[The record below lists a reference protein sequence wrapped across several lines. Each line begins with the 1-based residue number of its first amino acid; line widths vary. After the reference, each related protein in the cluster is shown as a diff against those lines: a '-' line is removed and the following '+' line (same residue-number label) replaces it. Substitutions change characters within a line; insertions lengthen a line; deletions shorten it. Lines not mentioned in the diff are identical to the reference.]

1 MANVSGSVV
10 APSLAPTQLE
20 HEHVHKVYDLIA
32 PHFSHTR
39 HHPWPQV
46 TEFLDKLEP
55 DALVADVGCG
65 NGKYLNVNPSLCMIG
80 VDRSIPLMHAGA
92 PSASNLLGCDALKV
106 PLRTGAFDAALS
118 IAVLHHI
125 STEERRVALISELA
139 RMVRIGGEVLIV
151 AWAFEQDERSK
162 RRFEKQDVMVEWK
175 LQQKYAKEEEKEDS
189 ASGSHGKV
197 DREKRWVVYE
207 RYCHVY
213 RSGEL
218 EALVAQARS
227 YEQLQSP
234 NMAHFWWK
242 KWNMLPSND
251 RGDPTKP
258 DARCW
263 DAMADRLFDA
273 ELYVFAADFYA
284 QALAADV
291 EKQIEPSNRFRY
303 RYLLSLLAFVGPQ
316 GPTVHLDLC
325 RSVAWTLSQWF
336 RRGDGNDAGIR
347 DCFGDPNFYRLRA
360 VYFTSFPAMYRV
372 VFAWVDGPAGRI
384 ARCWRHHWAMLHPPP
399 KPVSPDSDSGTRAK
413 LKEQKK
419 KPKPHLT
426 SPARQSRIPTRTAF
440 RGKVSAL
447 SSTSQ
452 SPTKKPRTSDR
463 NLQNVKRTKPA
474 RRTGSSNNASSAEE
488 NQQFQGDQ
496 KVSLIEERCENVKL
510 TASAKKSSEFDELS
524 PMKRRTSFVKRLRVK
539 RAERPASAGVEK
551 ISSDEEQ
558 TMTQSSSTSLLDIYP
573 LNLPRA
579 DNFIATCGREP
590 GFADL
595 DLNEVGEFARLAHYR
610 ARVLT
615 GKHAAVNNL
624 DTTEVK
630 PQWLQ
635 DVERAVA
642 FVKTHRQRNLVSGKV
657 VVEGDSAA
665 HLSEVHTRLVL
676 MITNLCRQY
685 TRDHGETSFTRRLRV
700 VARKLIE
707 WKFARISE
715 VIAALNDAKTVA
727 TLEEKQRNLEF
738 YHVHRS

>member
-218 EALVAQARS
+218 EALVAQVHGL
-227 YEQLQSP
+227 ELQSP

-316 GPTVHLDLC
+316 GATVHLDLC

-399 KPVSPDSDSGTRAK
+399 KPVSPDSTSGTRAK

-524 PMKRRTSFVKRLRVK
+524 PMKRRTSVVKRLRVK

-558 TMTQSSSTSLLDIYP
+558 TLTQSSSTSLLDIYP

-615 GKHAAVNNL
+615 GKHAAVKNL

-635 DVERAVA
+635 DVERAAA
-642 FVKTHRQRNLVSGKV
+642 FIKTHRQRNLVSGKV

-707 WKFARISE
+707 WKFTRISE

-727 TLEEKQRNLEF
+727 IHEEKQRNLEF
-738 YHVHRS
+738 YHVHRG

>member
-1 MANVSGSVV
+1 MDLVNVAGVINEIVKENESGSENDDNDETTDGSDT
-10 APSLAPTQLE
+10 A
-20 HEHVHKVYDLIA
+20 
-32 PHFSHTR
+32 R
-39 HHPWPQV
+39 
-46 TEFLDKLEP
+46 
-55 DALVADVGCG
+55 VADSAITYAREC
-65 NGKYLNVNPSLCMIG
+65 L
-80 VDRSIPLMHAGA
+80 RSENYIEATI
-92 PSASNLLGCDALKV
+92 AL
-106 PLRTGAFDAALS
+106 RS
-118 IAVLHHI
+118 VLEI
-125 STEERRVALISELA
+125 STPTTTSYKMVMLHIAQLLKAAQEL
-139 RMVRIGGEVLIV
+139 
-151 AWAFEQDERSK
+151 K
-162 RRFEKQDVMVEWK
+162 
-175 LQQKYAKEEEKEDS
+175 
-189 ASGSHGKV
+189 ASI
-197 DREKRWVVYE
+197 D
-207 RYCHVY
+207 CMLTVY
-213 RSGEL
+213 RAMPLPLSTS
-218 EALVAQARS
+218 VAISIIARS

>member
-1 MANVSGSVV
+1 MVMLHIA
-10 APSLAPTQLE
+10 QLLKAAQE
-20 HEHVHKVYDLIA
+20 LKASID
-32 PHFSHTR
+32 
-39 HHPWPQV
+39 
-46 TEFLDKLEP
+46 
-55 DALVADVGCG
+55 
-65 NGKYLNVNPSLCMIG
+65 CM
-80 VDRSIPLMHAGA
+80 L
-92 PSASNLLGCDALKV
+92 
-106 PLRTGAFDAALS
+106 
-118 IAVLHHI
+118 
-125 STEERRVALISELA
+125 
-139 RMVRIGGEVLIV
+139 
-151 AWAFEQDERSK
+151 
-162 RRFEKQDVMVEWK
+162 
-175 LQQKYAKEEEKEDS
+175 
-189 ASGSHGKV
+189 
-197 DREKRWVVYE
+197 
-207 RYCHVY
+207 
-213 RSGEL
+213 
-218 EALVAQARS
+218 ARS

-303 RYLLSLLAFVGPQ
+303 RYLLSLLAF
-316 GPTVHLDLC
+316 
-325 RSVAWTLSQWF
+325 
-336 RRGDGNDAGIR
+336 
-347 DCFGDPNFYRLRA
+347 
-360 VYFTSFPAMYRV
+360 
-372 VFAWVDGPAGRI
+372 
-384 ARCWRHHWAMLHPPP
+384 
-399 KPVSPDSDSGTRAK
+399 
-413 LKEQKK
+413 
-419 KPKPHLT
+419 
-426 SPARQSRIPTRTAF
+426 SRIPTRTAF

-452 SPTKKPRTSDR
+452 SPTRKPRTSDR

-524 PMKRRTSFVKRLRVK
+524 PMKRRTSVVKRLRVK

-558 TMTQSSSTSLLDIYP
+558 TLTQSSSTSLLDIYP

-615 GKHAAVNNL
+615 GKHAAVKNL

-635 DVERAVA
+635 DVERAAA
-642 FVKTHRQRNLVSGKV
+642 FIKTHWQRNLVSGKV

-707 WKFARISE
+707 WKFTRISE

-727 TLEEKQRNLEF
+727 IHEEKQRNLEF
-738 YHVHRS
+738 YHVHRG